1 MVSTLLI
8 CCFSAFSFCR
18 LVIVDVLGCEDLAF
32 PLVVA
37 LAFVL
42 PFWAFVKARPVEVT
56 NDGMYV
62 DVDEIAGVSS
72 SNSLSFA

>member
-1 MVSTLLI
+1 VREEVETETDAGPVGSASVVSALLA

-18 LVIVDVLGCEDLAF
+18 LVIEDALGCEDLAL

-37 LAFVL
+37 FVFVL

-56 NDGMYV
+56 NDG
-62 DVDEIAGVSS
+62 I
-72 SNSLSFA
+72 